1 MPSSNRSRTENWKH
15 CLSQIAQRNG
25 ALEVAVK
32 TDHLL
37 NPGGGDLIWRVRL
50 LQINDKELVVE
61 HPSAVGRTFKLSTA
75 TELVCGMT
83 IGQNRWMFATRV
95 VGART
100 VKTSTGRDTP
110 GLILAL
116 PEKVERC
123 SRREFFR
130 VSTAEFSL
138 AHVECWPLL
147 DPTSAVAAETV
158 NRTMITEQLNNALK
172 PGAAPSDPA
181 STTDATTSG
190 LLLPKVGPKFHAKLL
205 NVSGGGIGL
214 LFDPKNQSAVDRNQF
229 LWVKVSM
236 QPVIS
241 TPVAMTLKRCHTHMD
256 SGQNLYGGFSFEFSF
271 HTAHQRFVVDLFSRY
286 VEMIETRQR
295 EGRRDK
301 AA

>member
-15 CLSQIAQRNG
+15 CLTQIAQRNG

-32 TDHLL
+32 VDHLL
-37 NPGGGDLIWRVRL
+37 NPGGDLIWRVRL

-61 HPSAVGRTFKLSTA
+61 HPAAVGRTFKLSTS

-83 IGQNRWMFATRV
+83 IGQNRWMFSTRV
-95 VGART
+95 IGART

-130 VSTAEFSL
+130 VATAEFSL
-138 AHVECWPLL
+138 AQVECWPLL

-158 NRTMITEQLNNALK
+158 NRAMITDILNGTAK
-172 PGAAPSDPA
+172 PADPA
-181 STTDATTSG
+181 AAADPTSSG
-190 LLLPKVGPKFHAKLL
+190 LLLPKVGPKFHGKLL

-229 LWVKVSM
+229 LWVKVNL
-236 QPVIS
+236 QPVIA

-286 VEMIETRQR
+286 VELIETRQR
-295 EGRRDK
+295 ENRRDK

>member
-15 CLSQIAQRNG
+15 CLSQIAERNG
-25 ALEVAVK
+25 ALELAVK

-37 NPGGGDLIWRVRL
+37 NPGGDLIWRVRL

-61 HPSAVGRTFKLSTA
+61 HPAAVGRTFKLSTA

-116 PEKVERC
+116 PSKVERC

-130 VSTAEFSL
+130 VPTAQFSL
-138 AHVECWPLL
+138 AQVECWPLL
-147 DPTSAVAAETV
+147 DPTSAVAAETA
-158 NRTMITEQLNNALK
+158 NRLIVTEQLNQSSRAQ
-172 PGAAPSDPA
+172 PVAAPETPA
-181 STTDATTSG
+181 VPGS
-190 LLLPKVGPKFHAKLL
+190 LELPQVGPKFHAKLL

-214 LFDPKNQSAVDRNQF
+214 LFDPRNQSAVDRNAF
-229 LWVKVSM
+229 LWVKVNL
-236 QPVIS
+236 QPVIG
-241 TPVAMTLKRCHTHMD
+241 TPVAMTLKRCHTHLD
-256 SGQNLYGGFSFEFSF
+256 SAHNLYGGFSFEFSF
-271 HTAHQRFVVDLFSRY
+271 HNAHQRFVVDLFSRY
-286 VEMIETRQR
+286 VELIETRQR
-295 EGRRDK
+295 ELRESK